1 MNLLCSSTP
10 ATRVSVCGCLGAIN
24 KTKLAQANHSKSS
37 ENKHTKSKA
46 AMQAGLCNGCK
57 GTQSVHIAP
66 REQSKMALRACWTSA
81 GAQATRHTHRI
92 KRKPEGAKTTGS
104 GGDHGSR
111 NGAPTNTKNQGDAS
125 TSADNEPLRAV
136 SPPVPPT
143 RDDRPTIRLLS
154 LLLSLPRTTT
164 SDHPRAIFPPVPQTR
179 NDRPTMH
186 APSPLPFRLT
196 RDDRVTIRSLSLL
209 PPPKRDTLT

>member
-1 MNLLCSSTP
+1 
-10 ATRVSVCGCLGAIN
+10 
-24 KTKLAQANHSKSS
+24 
-37 ENKHTKSKA
+37 
-46 AMQAGLCNGCK
+46 MQVGWRNGCT
-57 GTQSVHIAP
+57 GTQSAHSTARTIQNGTTHYARAGHPQVRKRHDIRIESRGSP
-66 REQSKMALRACWTSA
+66 R
-81 GAQATRHTHRI
+81 G
-92 KRKPEGAKTTGS
+92 RKQREV

-111 NGAPTNTKNQGDAS
+111 KGAPTNTKNQGDAS

-186 APSPLPFRLT
+186 APSPLSFRLT

-209 PPPKRDTLT
+209 LPPKRGTLT